1 MPKRERTPYRAGP
14 GRHGPSP
21 VARAPMHGGLGAALP
36 AWRMAASALMLTLP
50 LMALWLAVKDT
61 PVEANGQ
68 TVTVLD
74 TTHGPYRVEVR
85 VSPPTPRVGNLHM
98 SVVLRTLDGTQPVND
113 ASVRVRAL
121 GPAPDSLLAGPVD
134 AVPTTETLNWYDLN
148 LALPQDGEWSFTI
161 DISRDEETI
170 ALEFPLLVS
179 SGGVNWGI
187 VVVLIAAL
195 PLLVSAAWYLRQA
208 SAGRP
213 ARRPARRK
221 R

>member
-1 MPKRERTPYRAGP
+1 MLRRERTPYRAGP
-14 GRHGPSP
+14 GRHGPSL
-21 VARAPMHGGLGAALP
+21 VARAPMHGGLGMALP
-36 AWRMAASALMLTLP
+36 TWRMAASALMLTLP
-50 LMALWLAVKDT
+50 VMVLWLAVKDT
-61 PVEANGQ
+61 PAEANGQ
-68 TVTVLD
+68 TVTILD
-74 TTHGPYRVEVR
+74 TAHGPYRVELR
-85 VSPPTPRVGNLHM
+85 VSPPTPRVGSLHM
-98 SVVLRTLDGTQPVND
+98 SVVLQTLDGAQPVND

-134 AVPTTETLNWYDLN
+134 AVPTAETLNWYDLN

-161 DISRDEETI
+161 DISRGEETT

-213 ARRPARRK
+213 TRRPA
-221 R
+221 